1 MKAVSAATFVF
12 AGVMLF
18 GGCESS
24 KAVPAMEYASNETA
38 RADMAARHQVMI
50 DQAMLHNM
58 SLADIH
64 FVPHTE
70 KLNKLGEKR
79 LQRYAELLVEY
90 GGTLYLETT
99 SRDEAFCNNRMQNM
113 MDFLRTAS
121 VAADRMQIALGNSA
135 GRGMDAVEAITIKET
150 AFSPDQQE
158 NLTDIIGGGT
168 GSSLGSN

>member
-1 MKAVSAATFVF
+1 MKAVSAAIFVF
-12 AGVMLF
+12 TGVIFF

-24 KAVPAMEYASNETA
+24 NDVPVVEYATNETA
-38 RADMAARHQVMI
+38 RVDMEARHQAMI
-50 DQAMLHNM
+50 DEAMLHNM

-79 LQRYAELLVEY
+79 LRRYAELLVEY
-90 GGTLYLETT
+90 GGTLYLETA
-99 SRDEAFCNNRMQNM
+99 SRDEVFCNTRMQNM

-135 GRGMDAVEAITIKET
+135 GRGMGAAEAITIKEA
-150 AFSPDQQE
+150 AFSPEQQE
-158 NLTDIIGGGT
+158 NLTDIIGGGA